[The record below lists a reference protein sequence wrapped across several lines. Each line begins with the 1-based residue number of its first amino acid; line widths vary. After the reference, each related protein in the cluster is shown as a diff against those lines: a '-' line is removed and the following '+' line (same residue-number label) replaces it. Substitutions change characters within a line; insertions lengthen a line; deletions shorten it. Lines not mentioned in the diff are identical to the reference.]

1 MKDFQKE
8 YCKQIS
14 EIKKESFKFI
24 LFYKVYLEILKEYT
38 FLKIDLLEY
47 FLKVLKPLY
56 ILSYELL
63 TNLNKYFIID
73 DNAEDDDYRDYEMIN
88 KKCNNITTGVLSV
101 LKISPIKPT
110 TNQKK
115 KNLERYI
122 NKYISDLSKNNDNI
136 IQVIKHNVNIFLS
149 STGLIFKEINK
160 FEKKLKIT
168 DMPNIHKL
176 HKNFLEY
183 LNRTSEYFNNGIIDT
198 ENTVRSEQS
207 VNNSINQMQNI
218 QNQSQ
223 RLKHVNFYSTS
234 NELINSFYKA
244 RVAYF
249 ERIFD
254 GSDVMNFDFTYIK
267 TNNIKKF
274 KSSLKEMKEPISN
287 IDLYKPSKTG
297 PNGKISLK
305 STLSKSDF
313 INNLS
318 EFYKMLLIYLSK
330 IYNGDNI
337 LLSFLNEPKMVYLFK
352 SRINKSMIIK
362 AREMANEE
370 ADNAIE
376 IKKLI
381 PIKLSQLFK
390 EKCVDIMDNNLPCLT
405 QISCGNRV
413 NSLSTSV
420 SKQSTKLSAVSKL
433 MKSSR
438 SSRSHSS
445 NPSSLSKKRRNSTY
459 SGFKEFSDVNLNEV
473 SNMMPIYIKR
483 PRQQDN
489 THTPISIISE
499 TSLGKGSKKK
509 PIKKKKNGKNSKK
522 KGNRTKINRRAKS
535 PCN

>member
-1 MKDFQKE
+1 
-8 YCKQIS
+8 
-14 EIKKESFKFI
+14 
-24 LFYKVYLEILKEYT
+24 
-38 FLKIDLLEY
+38 
-47 FLKVLKPLY
+47 
-56 ILSYELL
+56 
-63 TNLNKYFIID
+63 
-73 DNAEDDDYRDYEMIN
+73 
-88 KKCNNITTGVLSV
+88 
-101 LKISPIKPT
+101 
-110 TNQKK
+110 
-115 KNLERYI
+115 
-122 NKYISDLSKNNDNI
+122 
-136 IQVIKHNVNIFLS
+136 
-149 STGLIFKEINK
+149 
-160 FEKKLKIT
+160 
-168 DMPNIHKL
+168 MPNIHKL

-509 PIKKKKNGKNSKK
+509 PIKKKKNGKNFKK